1 MQEHRQLSRSVKG
14 LTVLITGAASGMGRA
29 TARVFADEG
38 AQVAVT
44 DIDEDGVR
52 AVVRDIGAL
61 GGTARAWQLDLTDRD
76 AIASVV
82 GEAAAH
88 FGGLDIIVNN
98 AGISVRVAIDDD
110 AYDEAWAEGLAVM
123 LTAQQR
129 IIRAAL
135 PHLRRSKSP
144 RIVNIAST
152 EALGATALH
161 SAYSAAKAGVTGLT
175 RSLAVELGRDGI
187 TVNCICPGP
196 ITTAM
201 TARIPD
207 DQKAIYARRRTAL
220 GRYGDPEEV
229 AHVTLSLCLPAASFL
244 TGTVIPVDGGLMAR
258 NA

>member
-1 MQEHRQLSRSVKG
+1 MQNYKRLSRSVQG
-14 LTVLITGAASGMGRA
+14 LTVLITGAGSGMGRA

-38 AQVAVT
+38 AHVSVT
-44 DIDEDGVR
+44 DVNSEAAQ
-52 AVVRDIGAL
+52 AVAGEIEAN
-61 GGTARAWQLDLTDRD
+61 GGTARAWQLDIGDRD
-76 AIASVV
+76 AIPRVV
-82 GEAAAH
+82 DAVAAH
-88 FGGLDIIVNN
+88 FGGLDIVVNN
-98 AGISVRVAIDDD
+98 AGISVRAAIDDP
-110 AYDEAWAEGLAVM
+110 AYDDAWTRGLSVM

-135 PHLRRSKSP
+135 PYLRKSGSP

-207 DQKAIYARRRTAL
+207 EQKAVYARRRTAL
-220 GRYGDPEEV
+220 NRYGDPEEV
-229 AHVTLSLCLPAASFL
+229 AHMTLSLCLPAASFL
-244 TGTVIPVDGGLMAR
+244 TGAVIPVDGGLMAR